1 MMMKAST
8 TQLPVGY
15 EEAATLLD
23 GVVFNKDFDQFL
35 SREMQSLS
43 MNERTQVQEEIHGVS
58 NLCPEETPEMVDE
71 ALKNMQDH
79 LDKMK
84 HKPIYDQLSPFSYLH
99 TKEWRLRF
107 LRCDLFDC
115 QKAAVRLVRF
125 TDYMEKEYDIEVL
138 ERPLRLSDL
147 QTKCGDKEKEIMD
160 SFKSGHSQL
169 FPFRDRSGRRIFVTC
184 QNHALKYEASIRV
197 CNQYSTLTVMTV
209 FEPTSLTS
217 HNCTQYKTYQYQ
229 FLVASSDIETQR
241 KGVVFVLWA
250 RGDPPFPD
258 KYEITSK
265 YFPFY
270 SQLLLS
276 YSVFVG
282 HVLTF
287 PSRSFN
293 PYELHATSL
302 CIYPPVL

>member
-79 LDKMK
+79 LDKIK

-197 CNQYSTLTVMTV
+197 CKHDSILTV
-209 FEPTSLTS
+209 
-217 HNCTQYKTYQYQ
+217 
-229 FLVASSDIETQR
+229 
-241 KGVVFVLWA
+241 VL
-250 RGDPPFPD
+250 
-258 KYEITSK
+258 
-265 YFPFY
+265 
-270 SQLLLS
+270 
-276 YSVFVG
+276 
-282 HVLTF
+282 
-287 PSRSFN
+287 
-293 PYELHATSL
+293 
-302 CIYPPVL
+302 